1 VLNLKLARALL
12 TSSVTIFSEFLAC
25 GSGSPAAAALT
36 LAWDPST
43 EPSVS
48 GYRLYQGGQSQVYT
62 NILDIGQ
69 QTTLTISNLAPSAS
83 YYFAVTAYD
92 DSGLESAFSGEINYT
107 VPASLT
113 QPPNLLGLSFAQ
125 TPLNPV
131 VLTGTGPAGA
141 IYEVEATQDYSSW
154 LLIGSVTVDGTGSFE
169 FTDPQSLVLPIR
181 FYRLRQTTTQPATAN
196 PLSVNPTTSP

>member
-1 VLNLKLARALL
+1 MLNLKLARGLL
-12 TSSVTIFSEFLAC
+12 ASSVTIFSGILAC
-25 GSGSPAAAALT
+25 GSGSTAAAALT

-62 NILDIGQ
+62 NIIDIGQ
-69 QTTLTISNLAPSAS
+69 QTTLTISNLAPSAT

-113 QPPNLLGLSFAQ
+113 QPPSLLALSFTQ

-141 IYEVEATQDYSSW
+141 IYDVEAAQDYSSW
-154 LLIGSVTVDGTGSFE
+154 LLIGSVTVDATGSFE
-169 FTDPQSLVLPIR
+169 FTDPQSLVLPVR
-181 FYRLRQTTTQPATAN
+181 FYRLRQTTAQPATAN
-196 PLSVNPTTSP
+196 SLP